1 MEVIFVLNKKIQRI
15 LCALLAALL
24 LSSCGTAPAE
34 ETAAETAA
42 PDAGVQ
48 QTEEIPEETEPE
60 EPQLP
65 APEIEAVDCGGND
78 YVVLARQ
85 IDGGYVYQFAEM
97 TGDLE
102 GDAVDQAIW
111 ERNLAIEEKYNLK
124 LVPEYGNAWDINT
137 VVQQEVSSGGGNYDL
152 IMPMVQ
158 YGTMMALNGLLTNMN
173 TIPHIDTSKPWW
185 FGTLMEDTSICGKN
199 YWYAGNINVSM
210 LDGVAAMFFNKNM
223 VKDMNLDNPYQL
235 AKDGNWTYDTM
246 ETLCEAVT
254 SDTNGDGTI
263 GFDDRMGLTVNAFAW
278 GPMFYGTGSSFIS
291 KDADD
296 VPAIDFSNER
306 TISILQ
312 SLCALLNN
320 GSAVILVN
328 QHPELETSGGWGQAS
343 IDMFTQD
350 RALFWIEVMYG
361 MAQLRDMESDF
372 GVLPIP
378 KYQQA
383 DDYAT
388 YIHVGHSS
396 AMSVPVTNTELDLAG
411 RILEDMAYESYR
423 VLRPAYYDVT
433 LQKKTARDEDSGEM
447 LDILYRSF
455 RMDLAWALSQSG
467 IAMDSLMRTVMIE
480 NQNDIVSTFA
490 GIQKS
495 MDAALK
501 GIIKKVNRLP

>member
-1 MEVIFVLNKKIQRI
+1 MLNKKIQRI

-24 LSSCGTAPAE
+24 LSSCGTSTADTAAAGTETSGGSAEPAE
-34 ETAAETAA
+34 EAA
-42 PDAGVQ
+42 
-48 QTEEIPEETEPE
+48 EETEPE
-60 EPQLP
+60 EAQIP
-65 APEIEAVDCGGND
+65 APEIEAVDCGGDD

-124 LVPEYGNAWDINT
+124 LVPEYGSAWDINT

-152 IMPMVQ
+152 LMPMVQ
-158 YGTMMALNGLLTNMN
+158 YGTVMALNGLLTNMN
-173 TIPHIDTSKPWW
+173 TLPYIDLSKPWW
-185 FGTLMEDTSICGKN
+185 FGSLAEDTSISGRN

-210 LDGVAAMFFNKNM
+210 LDGVAALFFNKNM
-223 VKDMNLDNPYQL
+223 VTDMNLDSPYQL
-235 AKDGNWTYDTM
+235 AKDGKWTYDAM
-246 ETLCEAVT
+246 ETMCEAVT

-278 GPMFYGTGSSFIS
+278 GPLFYGTGSSFIS

-296 VPAIDFSNER
+296 LPLIDFSNER
-306 TISILQ
+306 TVSILQ
-312 SLCALLNN
+312 KLCSILNN
-320 GSAVILVN
+320 GNAVILVN
-328 QHPELETSGGWGQAS
+328 QHPELETAGGWGQAS

-378 KYQQA
+378 KYEES
-383 DDYAT
+383 DNYAT

-396 AMSVPVTNTELDLAG
+396 AMAIPVTNTELDLAG

-423 VLRPAYYDVT
+423 ILRPAYYDVT

-467 IAMDSLMRTVMIE
+467 IAMDSIMRTVMIE
-480 NQNDIVSTFA
+480 NQSDIVSTLT
-490 GIQKS
+490 GQQKA
-495 MDAALK
+495 MDATLK
-501 GIIKKVNRLP
+501 GIVKKFDRLP